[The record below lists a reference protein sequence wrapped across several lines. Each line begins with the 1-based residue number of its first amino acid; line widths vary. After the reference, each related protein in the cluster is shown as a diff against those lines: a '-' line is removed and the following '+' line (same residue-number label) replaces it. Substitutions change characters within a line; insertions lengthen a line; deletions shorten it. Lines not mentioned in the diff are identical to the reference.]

1 MGILFVYSLVTILGV
16 LVGFI
21 KTYETNGNVHIPHWF
36 LITIS
41 AEVILYSVYYM
52 CRQFISFTNEG
63 ASFLLYTFH
72 DIFVFSVIMLITNFE
87 KYVYIATCLLYY
99 NLFFTLIVLKK
110 RDDEDTVN
118 IERASLPRKT
128 FIEMI

>member
-1 MGILFVYSLVTILGV
+1 MGILFVYSLITILAV

-21 KTYETNGNVHIPHWF
+21 KTYETNGSVHIPHWF

-41 AEVILYSVYYM
+41 LEVILYSVYYM

-72 DIFVFSVIMLITNFE
+72 DIFLFSVIMFITNFE
-87 KYVYIATCLLYY
+87 KYVFIAICLLYY
-99 NLFFTLIVLKK
+99 ILFFSLIILKK
-110 RDDEDTVN
+110 REDEDSVN

>member
-1 MGILFVYSLVTILGV
+1 MGILFVYSLITILAV

-21 KTYETNGNVHIPHWF
+21 KTYETNGSVHIPHWF

-41 AEVILYSVYYM
+41 LEVILYSVYYM

-72 DIFVFSVIMLITNFE
+72 DIFLFSVIMLITNFE
-87 KYVYIATCLLYY
+87 KYVFIAICLLYY
-99 NLFFTLIVLKK
+99 ILFFSLIVLKQ
-110 RDDEDTVN
+110 REDEDSVN